1 MILKL
6 SGIRSPFWTITNIV
20 KDKFIWLNEQDTM
33 GKYEKPKSGTLGKGS
48 KGLFIGIKEKKKYE
62 DSSGEH

>member
-1 MILKL
+1 
-6 SGIRSPFWTITNIV
+6 
-20 KDKFIWLNEQDTM
+20 M

-62 DSSGEH
+62 DSSGEHQYSTGAMDSICPYMNN

>member
-1 MILKL
+1 
-6 SGIRSPFWTITNIV
+6 
-20 KDKFIWLNEQDTM
+20 M